1 LILSRQARHARRMTL
16 HEAMEAI
23 LDRFC
28 VEWSRPGEDA
38 SFDREALQLEL
49 MIPAEVFSEAI
60 RVLVLGVRR
69 RALLACDWTMRAS
82 PVASVGAEP
91 TETELA
97 RRI

>member
-60 RVLVLGVRR
+60 RVLVLGGFLAYASSSPARVRLDHAGVARCER
-69 RALLACDWTMRAS
+69 RGRAN
-82 PVASVGAEP
+82 
-91 TETELA
+91 
-97 RRI
+97 